1 MSKSELSPCESEGCA
16 ATAQVSEKQCGG
28 LMEEW
33 DEGASQN

>member
-1 MSKSELSPCESEGCA
+1 MSKSELSPCERCA
-16 ATAQVSEKQCGG
+16 ATAQVSEKQCRG